1 MNPYH
6 SAKSLSDLESAQYET
21 NTGIFLRTKK
31 EVGMVGE
38 GINTV
43 RVNGE
48 VKHISELDPATLS
61 IEWSKLK
68 NENSELYR
76 CIKEANSGW
85 RGFILRLI
93 GVRLPD
99 GQTICIR
106 GTNARNDSIYPE

>member
-1 MNPYH
+1 
-6 SAKSLSDLESAQYET
+6 
-21 NTGIFLRTKK
+21 
-31 EVGMVGE
+31 MVGE

-76 CIKEANSGW
+76 CIKEANSG
-85 RGFILRLI
+85 
-93 GVRLPD
+93 
-99 GQTICIR
+99 
-106 GTNARNDSIYPE
+106 